1 MGLRQDILNQPVT
14 DLALRPLIQVS
25 ATATV
30 AEAIAI
36 MRQHELGCVMVLDED
51 GQPLGMFNEKLL
63 IRMLVDDKD
72 YLDHPVSEF
81 MTTELVTVSQSDRIA
96 DLLHTMQTHKLRWV
110 CVVDGEGRAA
120 AITGLR
126 GLVEYVVDH
135 VPRCVL
141 VEPIRRKLSMEQREG
156 A

>member
-1 MGLRQDILNQPVT
+1 MGLRQDILDQPVT
-14 DLALRPLIQVS
+14 ELALRPPISVQQ
-25 ATATV
+25 TATV

-36 MRQHELGCVMVLDED
+36 MRQHELGCVMVLDEA
-51 GQPLGMFNEKLL
+51 GKPTGMFNEKLL
-63 IRMLVDDKD
+63 IRMLAEDKD

-81 MTTELVTVSQSDRIA
+81 MTTSFQTVRDSDRIA
-96 DLLHTMQTHKLRWV
+96 DLLRTMQTHKLRWV
-110 CVVDGEGRAA
+110 CVVDESGKAA

-126 GLVEYVVDH
+126 GLVQYVADH
-135 VPRCVL
+135 VPRCVK